1 MQKLLNT
8 LNKFKP
14 ASIKVA
20 RYRNFQ
26 KYFLVMSMFKLSFPL
41 MTTVCNAILLY
52 NVRKQS
58 QESACTNWL
67 IILFV

>member
-20 RYRNFQ
+20 RYRNF
-26 KYFLVMSMFKLSFPL
+26 KNIVVMSIHQLGFPL
-41 MTTVCNAILLY
+41 ITSVCNAII
-52 NVRKQS
+52 Q
-58 QESACTNWL
+58 
-67 IILFV
+67 